1 MFNKEKFLALCN
13 EWSKNTLM
21 ETLEIEYIDA
31 GEDFLKA
38 KMPVNSRVHQPMG
51 LLHGGATVAL
61 AESVG
66 SAASLMFINPE
77 KQEVRGIEISA
88 NHLRS
93 NSGMQYKHSVK
104 STVEGAQNKMDVAL
118 AACAAVLKDQSAN
131 RLIHGHTHLP
141 AHHQESMH
149 DQAWQ
154 RWVLSD
160 WDLDH
165 PVSERPRASA
175 LMINEYGVS
184 YTDLIKN

>member
-1 MFNKEKFLALCN
+1 MFNKEKFLALCKQ
-13 EWSKNTLM
+13 WSKNTLM

-51 LLHGGATVAL
+51 LLHGGASVAL

-93 NSGMQYKHSVK
+93 KREG
-104 STVEGAQNKMDVAL
+104 TVFCTAKIVHKGASIHLWEIRIVDENDK
-118 AACAAVLKDQSAN
+118 
-131 RLIHGHTHLP
+131 LISLCKL
-141 AHHQESMH
+141 SNM
-149 DQAWQ
+149 
-154 RWVLSD
+154 VLSRR
-160 WDLDH
+160 
-165 PVSERPRASA
+165 ER
-175 LMINEYGVS
+175 
-184 YTDLIKN
+184 

>member
-1 MFNKEKFLALCN
+1 MFNKEKFLALCK

-51 LLHGGATVAL
+51 FLHGGASVAL

-93 NSGMQYKHSVK
+93 KREG
-104 STVEGAQNKMDVAL
+104 TVFCTAKIVHKGASIHLWEIRIVDENDK
-118 AACAAVLKDQSAN
+118 
-131 RLIHGHTHLP
+131 LISLCKL
-141 AHHQESMH
+141 SNM
-149 DQAWQ
+149 
-154 RWVLSD
+154 VLSRR
-160 WDLDH
+160 
-165 PVSERPRASA
+165 ER
-175 LMINEYGVS
+175 
-184 YTDLIKN
+184 